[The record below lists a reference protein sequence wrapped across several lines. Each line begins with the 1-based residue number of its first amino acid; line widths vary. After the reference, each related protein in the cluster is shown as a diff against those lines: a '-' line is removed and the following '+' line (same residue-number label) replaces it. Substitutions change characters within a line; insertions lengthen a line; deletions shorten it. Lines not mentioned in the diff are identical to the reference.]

1 MASRSEK
8 PQKFHGRIEGAA
20 DRCGVAGCGEPGEF
34 RAPVSPGDFDGPGEW
49 RYLCLDHVR
58 AHNSSY
64 NYFTGMSPDQIEEAQ
79 SPIAGWERHSR
90 PFAHGGSD
98 PPPAWSSFTDPLDA
112 ISARFQRGGRDDANP
127 FAEPRFTADERKALR
142 TLQLRDDVDRM
153 QLRKR
158 YSELVRRYHPDR
170 NGGDRTHERALQAV
184 IEAYTL
190 LKSAR
195 AFA

>member
-1 MASRSEK
+1 MASHS
-8 PQKFHGRIEGAA
+8 PKFHGRIEGAA
-20 DRCGVAGCGEPGEF
+20 DHCAVPGCGEPGEF
-34 RAPVSPGDFDGPGEW
+34 RAPETAAGFDGPGRW

-58 AHNSSY
+58 AHNARY
-64 NYFTGMSPDQIEEAQ
+64 NYFEGMSTEEIEAAQ

-98 PPPAWSSFTDPLDA
+98 PAPAWADFTDPLDA
-112 ISARFQRGGRDDANP
+112 IAGRFRRRHNP
-127 FAEPRFTADERKALR
+127 SPMDRFSPGERKALGV
-142 TLQLRDDVDRM
+142 LGLRDDIDRNA
-153 QLRKR
+153 LRKR

-170 NGGDRTHERALQAV
+170 NGGDRSHERALGAV
-184 IEAYTL
+184 IDAYTL